1 MRVYLKVKKG
11 SKRSDE
17 SLKNIGYISH
27 CKECMYRECNKGLA
41 TSTPLICPECG
52 EKLIQA
58 GPLWLGKIQNK
69 EFISKMIEES
79 ENKKL
84 NSEKQLL
91 KLLNACLIESESP
104 ATFYDV
110 HSICRY
116 LKISAPKLDLIF
128 DELRKNG
135 YNAEKTHFSPTGIKT
150 NASINEIRE
159 ILLKL
164 DND

>member
-1 MRVYLKVKKG
+1 
-11 SKRSDE
+11 
-17 SLKNIGYISH
+17 
-27 CKECMYRECNKGLA
+27 MYREYNKGLA
-41 TSTPLICPECG
+41 TSTPDICPECG

-58 GPLWLGKIQNK
+58 GPLWLGEIQNK
-69 EFISKMIEES
+69 EFISKMINEV

-104 ATFYDV
+104 ITFYDV

-128 DELRKNG
+128 SEKRKEG
-135 YNAEKTHFSPTGIKT
+135 YEAEKTHFSPTGIKT
-150 NASINEIRE
+150 NAPLNKIRK

-164 DND
+164 NNG

>member
-1 MRVYLKVKKG
+1 MNNQK
-11 SKRSDE
+11 E
-17 SLKNIGYISH
+17 KN
-27 CKECMYRECNKGLA
+27 
-41 TSTPLICPECG
+41 PLE
-52 EKLIQA
+52 
-58 GPLWLGKIQNK
+58 IQNK
-69 EFISKMIEES
+69 EFISDMIDES

-128 DELRKNG
+128 DNIRENS
-135 YNAEKTHFSPTGIKT
+135 YEAEKTHFSPTGIKT
-150 NASINEIRE
+150 NAPLTEIIK

-164 DND
+164 ND

>member
-1 MRVYLKVKKG
+1 M
-11 SKRSDE
+11 
-17 SLKNIGYISH
+17 
-27 CKECMYRECNKGLA
+27 
-41 TSTPLICPECG
+41 CPECG

-58 GPLWLGKIQNK
+58 GPLWLGEIQNK

-91 KLLNACLIESESP
+91 KLLNSCMIEADSP

-110 HSICRY
+110 HSICRS

-128 DELRKNG
+128 NEIRNNG
-135 YNAEKTHFSPTGIKT
+135 FEAEKTHFTPTGIKT
-150 NASINEIRE
+150 NAPINDVKNIF
-159 ILLKL
+159 IKL
-164 DND
+164 N

>member
-1 MRVYLKVKKG
+1 MFDILL
-11 SKRSDE
+11 E
-17 SLKNIGYISH
+17 SAQLTAISNQIKNG
-27 CKECMYRECNKGLA
+27 KERCDY
-41 TSTPLICPECG
+41 ECG

-58 GPLWLGKIQNK
+58 GPLWLGEIQNK
-69 EFISKMIEES
+69 EFISKMIDES

-128 DELRKNG
+128 EKIIKNG
-135 YNAEKTHFSPTGIKT
+135 YEAEKTHFSPTGIKT
-150 NASINEIRE
+150 NAPINEIKK

-164 DND
+164 NNG